1 MRQLNRDDRRAL
13 PAKVPVGHLKEKV
26 RKLIAAGGKRDRRL
40 WEIATLA
47 VLRERLRSGDVWV
60 EGGQAFRP
68 LDAQLMPRLSFEAR
82 KQAGDLRLGVARD
95 ADAWIAEQQQELDFK
110 LKQLSYRA
118 RTGKLAGV
126 RLVDGVL
133 TIAKHRTKV
142 PKAKVD
148 AAKWLILD
156 RLPQIDITDLLAEID
171 AWTGF
176 ARWFTHLR
184 TGDTVRLAP
193 ALLAAILGDATN
205 LGAKRM
211 ADASAGVSERQ
222 IIWARLFHIRPET
235 YKSALAVVINAH
247 LAHPHAKL
255 WGQRHD
261 LLLGRPV
268 LPSRRPGRQAQRG
281 QRSLQ
286 RRSREQILH
295 LGFRPA
301 RPLPHPA
308 DGRHRGGSRL
318 RAGRALRT

>member
-1 MRQLNRDDRRAL
+1 NRDDRRGL
-13 PAKVPVGHLKEKV
+13 PAKVPLGHLTQKV
-26 RKLIAAGGKRDRRL
+26 RKLIAADGKRDRRL

-47 VLRERLRSGDVWV
+47 VLRDRLRAGDVWV
-60 EGGQAFRP
+60 EGSRAFRP
-68 LDAQLMPRLSFEAR
+68 LEAQIMPRPAFEAR
-82 KQAGDLRLGVARD
+82 KQAGDLRLGVPREV
-95 ADAWIAEQQQELDFK
+95 DAWIAEQQQELDFK

-118 RTGKLAGV
+118 RTGKLAGI

-142 PKAKVD
+142 PKAK
-148 AAKWLILD
+148 
-156 RLPQIDITDLLAEID
+156 ID

-176 ARWFTHLR
+176 AQWFTHLR

-255 WGQRHD
+255 WG
-261 LLLGRPV
+261 
-268 LPSRRPGRQAQRG
+268 S
-281 QRSLQ
+281 
-286 RRSREQILH
+286 
-295 LGFRPA
+295 
-301 RPLPHPA
+301 
-308 DGRHRGGSRL
+308 GS
-318 RAGRALRT
+318 